1 MTTKPYCFYDQYSY
15 ERCVG
20 AGNQR
25 YRGFAQSS
33 AGVLVWDSDVLVWD
47 SDVLVWEPCTFIAQN
62 TPCMMCWSGN
72 IHFIDVLQR
81 ENDKKRKRFPGV
93 KPVKQACN
101 TILM

>member
-1 MTTKPYCFYDQYSY
+1 MTTEPHCFYDQYSY
-15 ERCVG
+15 VRCAG
-20 AGNQR
+20 AGSQR
-25 YRGFAQSS
+25 YKGFATYS
-33 AGVLVWDSDVLVWD
+33 ADVLVWD

-81 ENDKKRKRFPGV
+81 ENDKKSGRFPGV

-101 TILM
+101 TIFV